1 MGQINYQDDSK
12 SQSLETA
19 RTLVREIVK
28 PEEVIALLSSR
39 QMDVVYAIG
48 YRGSDEEIMT
58 ILQRCEEFC
67 ANLMQAPHTSRL
79 ELGVVF
85 LDAALLTSHPAQEVR
100 NLIQTIIRKD
110 PELIKHMPQLQL
122 LLKRI
127 LRAVELSM
135 IFNQSVLD
143 RLIADIGAQNQLV
156 GIVNE

>member
-12 SQSLETA
+12 HQRLESPRSST
-19 RTLVREIVK
+19 REIVR
-28 PEEVIALLSSR
+28 PEEVTALLSSK

-67 ANLMQAPHTSRL
+67 ANLMQAPNTSRL
-79 ELGVVF
+79 ELAVIF

-110 PELIKHMPQLQL
+110 PNLIRLMPQLQL
-122 LLKRI
+122 LLQRI
-127 LRAVELSM
+127 MRAVELSM
-135 IFNQSVLD
+135 ILNQAVLE
-143 RLIADIGAQNQLV
+143 RLIADIGAQNQWT
-156 GIVNE
+156 GNVNE